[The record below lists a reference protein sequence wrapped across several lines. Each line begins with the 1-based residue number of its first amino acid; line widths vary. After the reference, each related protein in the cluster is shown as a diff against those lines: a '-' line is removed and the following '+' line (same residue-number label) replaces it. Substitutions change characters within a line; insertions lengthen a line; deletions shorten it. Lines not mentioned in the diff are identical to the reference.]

1 MWRLVLRLL
10 VAGSTLSLGNACRSS
25 GAFVCESDS
34 QCVADG
40 VAGICAPPGFCAFP
54 SENCPSGH
62 RFGAHAGSLAHAC
75 VQEPDASSSA
85 TSTETG
91 GQEHASSEGSEGSQG
106 STTGDVDD
114 TGTSSVT
121 GDVDDTGTSSVT
133 GDTES
138 STGGPSCTPLWEDDL
153 TAGTNWIASPGP
165 QVELSFGLGGLLIT
179 PDASTAG
186 YGQVRWMNTIPVD
199 VQITVHLAQVLEAVD
214 VAETMVLIEDPEATN
229 RLVFFVSGIHLN
241 MHARVAGEG
250 ILEPGPVY
258 DPEAHRFLRI
268 RNVAGAAWFGASAD
282 GVRYTELWSTEGLSA
297 GVEPLHVSLAAGIWD
312 VSDDP
317 IGQARFAA
325 ASACIPDGSDG

>member
-1 MWRLVLRLL
+1 MWRLALRLL

-25 GAFVCESDS
+25 GAYVCESDS

-54 SENCPSGH
+54 NENCPSGH

-75 VQEPDASSSA
+75 VPESDASSSA

-91 GQEHASSEGSEGSQG
+91 VGEEHASSEGSEGSQG
-106 STTGDVDD
+106 STTGDVDVD
-114 TGTSSVT
+114 
-121 GDVDDTGTSSVT
+121 GDGDDTGTSSVT
-133 GDTES
+133 GDAES

-153 TAGTNWIASPGP
+153 TAGTNWIASTGP
-165 QVELSFGLGGLLIT
+165 QVELAFGSEGLLIT

-186 YGQVRWMNTIPVD
+186 YGLVRWMDTVPVD
-199 VQITVHLAQVLEAVD
+199 VQITVHLAQVLEAVN
-214 VAETMVLIEDPEATN
+214 VAETMVLIEDSDATN

-241 MHARVAGEG
+241 MHARIAGEG
-250 ILEPGPVY
+250 VLEQGPVY

-268 RNVAGAAWFGASAD
+268 RNVAGAVWFGASPD
-282 GVRYTELWSTEGLSA
+282 GVNYTELWSTEGLSA
-297 GVEPLHVSLAAGIWD
+297 GAEPLHVSLAAGIWD
-312 VSDDP
+312 VSDGP